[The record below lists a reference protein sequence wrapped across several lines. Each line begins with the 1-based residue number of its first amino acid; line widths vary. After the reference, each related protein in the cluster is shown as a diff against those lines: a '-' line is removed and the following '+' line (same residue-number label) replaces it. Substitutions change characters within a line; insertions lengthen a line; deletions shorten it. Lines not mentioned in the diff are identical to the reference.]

1 MELLCAT
8 QRRYKR
14 KTPPWEHTSFTNIL
28 TQPQTRMEYKHFE
41 TSETFEPFTGKRK
54 NLNAHFLSRVAFRP
68 QRLFHR

>member
-1 MELLCAT
+1 MRHPDTVQA
-8 QRRYKR
+8 QNSS
-14 KTPPWEHTSFTNIL
+14 WEHTSSTNVL